1 MPTFNEWIKQGQASI
16 EKSYLPATRALDP
29 QKAIE
34 PTSTL
39 TTSRRHPMARSD
51 SDGPSKLSLL
61 STSEVLPG
69 LERMMKAETKLEKFL
84 EDYPAI
90 NTVLIDRLGAA
101 VSPFDP
107 YVLLT
112 LVDNSGY
119 LSAALTAKCAVTV
132 GQGYTADPELMAHLT
147 MANENETFQDVLDQW
162 ASDIEIYGNGYID
175 TVRTGTTAN
184 FYNVAALLTRVKPL
198 RGTNYKEFVHYAYG
212 LGMLLATTVEEFQ
225 PSNNRGVRQFKLSTR
240 RGNRYYGDPSWI
252 SAKKALVINYDILSL
267 AEKFFENSFMGDK
280 AMIIKGADYTDEDI
294 ENMRNYLM
302 HMGQGID
309 NAHKLLVLQVGPN
322 EDVIIKDLNVDIK
335 DASFATLRGDNKEEI
350 VASTNTPLS
359 IVGVATPGKLGAT
372 TDIRESLRLFK
383 VTFANGRQKKYEAWW
398 QNLFRDAG
406 LPKWDTFKLN
416 QTDTLLE
423 DSDIPQLAQAV
434 TTGLM
439 SAEEAAEQLN
449 SEKRRIASKRVTPE
463 TLVKQLMEFREELHN
478 GKA

>member
-1 MPTFNEWIKQGQASI
+1 MQTFNEWVKQGQASLA
-16 EKSYLPATRALDP
+16 KASYPATRELMRPATP
-29 QKAIE
+29 QETKNVN
-34 PTSTL
+34 TL
-39 TTSRRHPMARSD
+39 TTSRRHPMAPPNGD
-51 SDGPSKLSLL
+51 EHGKLSLL
-61 STSEVLPG
+61 STSEVLPAI
-69 LERMMKAETKLEKFL
+69 ERMMKAEAKLEKYL

-132 GQGYTADPELMAHLT
+132 GQGYDGDPELLAHLQ

-162 ASDIEIYGNGYID
+162 ALDIEIYGNSYID
-175 TVRTGTTAN
+175 TVRTAQTAN

-212 LGMLLATTVEEFQ
+212 LGMLLASTVEEFM
-225 PSNNRGVRQFKLSTR
+225 PTNNRGVRQFKLSTR

-280 AMIIKGADYTDEDI
+280 MMVIKGADYTDDDV

-322 EDVIIKDLNVDIK
+322 EDVTMNSLNVDIK
-335 DASFATLRGDNKEEI
+335 DASFQPLRADNKEEI
-350 VASTNTPLS
+350 VAASSVPLS
-359 IVGVATPGKLGAT
+359 IVGVATPSKLGDT
-372 TDIRESLRLFK
+372 TSIRESLRLFK
-383 VTFANGRQKKYEAWW
+383 VTYANGRQKKYEAWW

-406 LPKWDTFKLN
+406 LPKWDTFRLK
-416 QTDTLLE
+416 QIDTLLE

-434 TTGLM
+434 SAGFMT
-439 SAEEAAEQLN
+439 AEEAQEQLN
-449 SEKRRIASKRVTPE
+449 SE
-463 TLVKQLMEFREELHN
+463 
-478 GKA
+478 

>member
-1 MPTFNEWIKQGQASI
+1 MGLLQTF
-16 EKSYLPATRALDP
+16 KSLLPATQAV
-29 QKAIE
+29 A
-34 PTSTL
+34 PTGM
-39 TTSRRHPMARSD
+39 TTSRRHPMARAAAE
-51 SDGPSKLSLL
+51 GEQAKLSLL
-61 STSEVLPG
+61 STSEIKPAI
-69 LERMMKAETKLEKFL
+69 ERMMDAEMKLEKFL

-132 GQGYTADPELMAHLT
+132 GQGYDGDPELLAHLQ

-162 ASDIEIYGNGYID
+162 ALDIEIYGNGYID
-175 TVRTGTTAN
+175 TVRTAITAN
-184 FYNVAALLTRVKPL
+184 FYNVASLLTRVKPL
-198 RGTNYKEFVHYAYG
+198 RGSNYKEFVHYQYG

-225 PSNNRGVRQFKLSTR
+225 PSNNRGVRQFKLGTR

-280 AMIIKGADYTDEDI
+280 AMIIKGADYTDDDI

-309 NAHKLLVLQVGPN
+309 NAHKLLVLQVGPQ
-322 EDVIIKDLNVDIK
+322 ESVDIKDLNVDIK
-335 DASFATLRGDNKEEI
+335 DASFQTLRADNKEEI
-350 VASTNTPLS
+350 VAASTVPLA
-359 IVGVATPGKLGAT
+359 IVGVATPGKLGNSAE
-372 TDIRESLRLFK
+372 IRESLRLFK
-383 VTFANGRQKKYEAWW
+383 ITYANARQRKYEAWW

-406 LPKWDTFKLN
+406 LPKWDTFKLK
-416 QTDTLLE
+416 TIDTLLE

-434 TTGLM
+434 AAGFMTP
-439 SAEEAAEQLN
+439 EEAQDQLN
-449 SEKRRIASKRVTPE
+449 SEKRRVAKTRFTPQ
-463 TLVKQLMEFREELHN
+463 TLVEQMMAFRERLNEN
-478 GKA
+478 GK

>member
-1 MPTFNEWIKQGQASI
+1 
-16 EKSYLPATRALDP
+16 
-29 QKAIE
+29 
-34 PTSTL
+34 
-39 TTSRRHPMARSD
+39 MARSD
-51 SDGPSKLSLL
+51 GEGPSKLSLL

-132 GQGYTADPELMAHLT
+132 GQGYDGDPELLAHLQ

-162 ASDIEIYGNGYID
+162 ALDVEIYGNGYID
-175 TVRTGTTAN
+175 AVRTATTAN

-198 RGTNYKEFVHYAYG
+198 RGSNYKEFVHYAYG
-212 LGMLLATTVEEFQ
+212 LGMLLASTVEEFQ
-225 PSNNRGVRQFKLSTR
+225 PSNNRGIRQFRLATR

-280 AMIIKGADYTDEDI
+280 AMIIKGADYTDDDI

-322 EDVIIKDLNVDIK
+322 EDVSIKDLNVDIK
-335 DASFATLRGDNKEEI
+335 DASFQTLRADNKEEI
-350 VASTNTPLS
+350 VAASTVPLA
-359 IVGVATPGKLGAT
+359 IVGVATPGKLGNSAE
-372 TDIRESLRLFK
+372 IREALRLFK
-383 VTFANGRQKKYEAWW
+383 VTYANGRQKKYEQWW
-398 QNLFRDAG
+398 QNFFRDCG
-406 LPKWDTFKLN
+406 LPKWDTFRLK
-416 QTDTLLE
+416 QIDTLLE

-434 TTGLM
+434 TAGFMTT
-439 SAEEAAEQLN
+439 EEAMEQLN
-449 SEKRRIASKRVTPE
+449 SEKRALAKKRVMPE
-463 TLVKQLMEFREELHN
+463 TLVAQLMQFREELHN
-478 GKA
+478 GK

>member
-1 MPTFNEWIKQGQASI
+1 MGFFQTV
-16 EKSYLPATRALDP
+16 KSFLPATQKLDTA
-29 QKAIE
+29 KGM
-34 PTSTL
+34 
-39 TTSRRHPMARSD
+39 TTSPRHPMARAS
-51 SDGPSKLSLL
+51 SMEGPAKLSLL

-69 LERMMKAETKLEKFL
+69 IERMMKAESRVEKFL

-119 LSAALTAKCAVTV
+119 LSAAIAAKCAVTV
-132 GQGYTADPELMAHLT
+132 GQGYDGDPELLAHLA

-162 ASDIEIYGNGYID
+162 ALDIEVYGNSYID

-184 FYNVAALLTRVKPL
+184 FYNVASLLTRVKPL
-198 RGTNYKEFVHYAYG
+198 RNTNYKEFVHYAYG
-212 LGMLLATTVEEFQ
+212 LGMLLASTVEEFL
-225 PSNNRGVRQFKLSTR
+225 PSNNRGMRQFKLATR

-322 EDVIIKDLNVDIK
+322 ENVDIKDLNVDIK
-335 DASFATLRGDNKEEI
+335 DASFQTLRNDNKEEI
-350 VASTNTPLS
+350 VAASTVPLS
-359 IVGVATPGKLGAT
+359 IVGVQTPGKLGNSAE
-372 TDIRESLRLFK
+372 IRESLRLFK
-383 VTFANGRQKKYEAWW
+383 VTYANGRQKKYEAWW

-406 LPKWDTFKLN
+406 LPKWDTFRLK
-416 QTDTLLE
+416 QIDTLLE

-434 TTGLM
+434 SAGFMTT
-439 SAEEAAEQLN
+439 EEAMEQLN
-449 SEKRRIASKRVTPE
+449 SEKRALAKTRFMPE
-463 TLVKQLMEFREELHN
+463 TLIEQMIAFKEELDKTD
-478 GKA
+478 GRAA

>member
-1 MPTFNEWIKQGQASI
+1 MGLLQTF
-16 EKSYLPATRALDP
+16 KSLLPATQAV
-29 QKAIE
+29 A
-34 PTSTL
+34 PTGM
-39 TTSRRHPMARSD
+39 TTSRRHPMARAAAE
-51 SDGPSKLSLL
+51 GEQAKLSLL
-61 STSEVLPG
+61 STSEIKPAI
-69 LERMMKAETKLEKFL
+69 ERMMDAEMKLEKFL

-132 GQGYTADPELMAHLT
+132 GQGYDGDPELLAHLQ

-162 ASDIEIYGNGYID
+162 ALDIEIYGNGYID
-175 TVRTGTTAN
+175 TVRTAITAN
-184 FYNVAALLTRVKPL
+184 FYNVASLLTRVKPL
-198 RGTNYKEFVHYAYG
+198 RGSNYKEFVHYQYG

-225 PSNNRGVRQFKLSTR
+225 PSNNRGVRQFKLGTR

-280 AMIIKGADYTDEDI
+280 AMIIKGADYTDDDI

-309 NAHKLLVLQVGPN
+309 NAHKLLVLQVGPQ
-322 EDVIIKDLNVDIK
+322 ESVDIKDLNVDIK
-335 DASFATLRGDNKEEI
+335 DASFQTLRADNKEEI
-350 VASTNTPLS
+350 VAASTVPLA
-359 IVGVATPGKLGAT
+359 IVGVATPGKLGNSAE
-372 TDIRESLRLFK
+372 IRESLRLFK
-383 VTFANGRQKKYEAWW
+383 ITYANARQRKYEAWW

-406 LPKWDTFKLN
+406 LPKWDTFKLK
-416 QTDTLLE
+416 TIDTLLE

-434 TTGLM
+434 AAGFMTP
-439 SAEEAAEQLN
+439 EEAQEQLN
-449 SEKRRIASKRVTPE
+449 SEKRRVAKTHFTPQ
-463 TLVKQLMEFREELHN
+463 TLVEQMMAFRERLN
-478 GKA
+478 DGK